1 MRPSVFEYRD
11 IPTYLQAMLS
21 WHKATDPCF
30 SIRREATLEQRCS
43 PALVTRV
50 LGGSRKLTVERVPAF
65 SRIFR
70 LTSEERSYLERWV
83 KLQHAPA
90 APADDNR
97 RGATQHAAGREL
109 DLRPAKRRKSGQ
121 NHLLSDWL
129 NVYVKDACR
138 LKGFRPDPLIIHR
151 LLGGIASSVRI
162 ERALRF
168 LLREGFLRRT
178 LDGRIVEADTV
189 VATTDEIPDTKIQ
202 AFHLQ
207 ALEIAKRGIKAHSV
221 AKRKASALVLPLNE
235 ENVKELKAL
244 LNEFYERLIVF
255 AEDHPNDNEQ
265 LYQVILN
272 LCPVGGLSDEAR

>member
-30 SIRREATLEQRCS
+30 SIRREATIEQRCS

-90 APADDNR
+90 ATDETQR
-97 RGATQHAAGREL
+97 KGAHAAGREL

-207 ALEIAKRGIKAHSV
+207 ALDIAKRGIKAHSV
-221 AKRKASALVLPLNE
+221 AKRKAWAMVLPLNE
-235 ENVKELKAL
+235 ANVKELKEL
-244 LNEFYERLIVF
+244 LNEFNERLATF
-255 AEDHPNDNEQ
+255 AEEHPNDNEQ
-265 LYQVILN
+265 LYQIVVN
-272 LCPVGGLSDEAR
+272 MCPIGGLSDESN